1 MQEFNA
7 EPGGML
13 SGDSFFTA
21 KARFGVEPVT
31 RIAQPRAIIA
41 SAVLEFSLEAA
52 ADEIAGDIVLI

>member
-1 MQEFNA
+1 
-7 EPGGML
+7 ML
-13 SGDSFFTA
+13 SGDSFVTA
-21 KARFGVEPVT
+21 KAHLGVEPVT